1 MYPYNCISLQEEICM
16 NMLSI
21 QSISAIT
28 IYLVAIIIGS
38 SCGFLAGVLL
48 LILFI
53 IGNTFF
59 KKYSNNEEY
68 SFEHTTT
75 SVA

>member
-1 MYPYNCISLQEEICM
+1 M

-48 LILFI
+48 LVLFI

-59 KKYSNNEEY
+59 KKYFNNEEY
-68 SFEHTTT
+68 SFEHTAT